1 MKKLINWIFQP
12 TQKHIVE
19 GHISFY
25 EKLIE
30 LENRIEI
37 LERENVEQTNAL
49 YEVSNSL
56 EARIDILLAES
67 YSDKND

>member
-1 MKKLINWIFQP
+1 MFQP
-12 TQKHIVE
+12 TRKHIVE
-19 GHISFY
+19 EHISFY

-56 EARIDILLAES
+56 EARIDILLAET